1 MFLCSLQRSS
11 PGQAPGARG
20 PRAQGPRRRQE
31 EAAGAGGGSRRR
43 QQEEKAAP
51 GEGAAADTALGTGT
65 ALGPLPAVSNTA
77 CPRLVLTSKSIFI
90 DKRSRPLV
98 RRLQRDTDESRSPL
112 AAAANTKSNTLPLR
126 AAEKKPSSAA
136 LPERPLH
143 LHIAQTRWVTHACL
157 GGRSMAPPLQPS
169 GAGTAQ
175 RPPNTPLLPGGHRLQ
190 HTPHSPEQRGT
201 NPAQPSLALH
211 GEGTDTTTRSSPS
224 CSQHCLCRGSQ
235 SLPTPG
241 TSRAELLRPRAGAVT
256 AWQEEEPGS
265 AGAGQAPEGA
275 GRERGRDIFIPRELS
290 EQRAGALAPGA
301 DGTERGAGEVN

>member
-1 MFLCSLQRSS
+1 MTLLHQPGVTAEVFLCSLQRSS

-157 GGRSMAPPLQPS
+157 GSRSMAPPLSLQGLAQHRDPRTPPSCRVGTGCGTHFIPPSREAQTQLSPAWHCMARARTQPPAPAPPAAS
-169 GAGTAQ
+169 TASA
-175 RPPNTPLLPGGHRLQ
+175 GGHRAC
-190 HTPHSPEQRGT
+190 
-201 NPAQPSLALH
+201 PAPGRA
-211 GEGTDTTTRSSPS
+211 GRS
-224 CSQHCLCRGSQ
+224 CSD
-235 SLPTPG
+235 PG
-241 TSRAELLRPRAGAVT
+241 L
-256 AWQEEEPGS
+256 EP
-265 AGAGQAPEGA
+265 
-275 GRERGRDIFIPRELS
+275 
-290 EQRAGALAPGA
+290 
-301 DGTERGAGEVN
+301 